1 PFSLWILDLNGF
13 KEVNDTHGHQ
23 VGDTVLR
30 EIARRLNSMALNDFT
45 VYRMG
50 GDEFAVILEGEYLNE
65 ENVREQINT
74 VFDAQ
79 ILNSDKVSTL
89 STSMG

>member
-1 PFSLWILDLNGF
+1 
-13 KEVNDTHGHQ
+13 
-23 VGDTVLR
+23 
-30 EIARRLNSMALNDFT
+30 
-45 VYRMG
+45 
-50 GDEFAVILEGEYLNE
+50 VILEGEYLNE

-89 STSMG
+89 STSMGLAQYPKDSDNVDFLISIADKRMYKMKFQR